1 MFSALLVLNLN
12 PSAVLSCH
20 CFFSHLW
27 SFSCF
32 KPEEQKPT
40 NDKCHR
46 LDSSCCRF
54 AGYEIL
60 QLHYHSQPISDQ
72 PGLLRCCRILS
83 PRWEDSTG
91 FQWSPVFGSLGV
103 SINYRLQKK
112 SSWLFIGSWLVFP
125 FFQHK
130 GDSFHS
136 CLIIFLLFS
145 SLSIFGLHHWES
157 CMSLLC
163 EFVGGFFFFFFYFAM
178 CNAALYDGGL
188 FVFQGRH

>member
-1 MFSALLVLNLN
+1 M
-12 PSAVLSCH
+12 
-20 CFFSHLW
+20 
-27 SFSCF
+27 
-32 KPEEQKPT
+32 
-40 NDKCHR
+40 
-46 LDSSCCRF
+46 
-54 AGYEIL
+54 
-60 QLHYHSQPISDQ
+60 
-72 PGLLRCCRILS
+72 
-83 PRWEDSTG
+83 G

-112 SSWLFIGSWLVFP
+112 SSRLFIGSWLVFP

-163 EFVGGFFFFFFYFAM
+163 EFVGVFFLLFLLCHVSCCPLWWWFVCFPGASLTRSHPPRAAGRRHYSVFMWRRDTVKLFYVLTALTT
-178 CNAALYDGGL
+178 CCSQDPKVNAHNPPSFLPSFTSWL
-188 FVFQGRH
+188 

>member
-12 PSAVLSCH
+12 PLQSSPAIF
-20 CFFSHLW
+20 FFSHLW

-32 KPEEQKPT
+32 RPEEQKPT
-40 NDKCHR
+40 NDKCHF

-54 AGYEIL
+54 ADYEIL

-72 PGLLRCCRILS
+72 PGFLRCCRILS
-83 PRWEDSTG
+83 PWWEGSTG

-103 SINYRLQKK
+103 SINYRLQKE
-112 SSWLFIGSWLVFP
+112 SSRLFIGSWLVSP

-130 GDSFHS
+130 GDSVHS

-145 SLSIFGLHHWES
+145 ISFYFWFASLRELHES
-157 CMSLLC
+157 VVWICW
-163 EFVGGFFFFFFYFAM
+163 GFFSSFFYFAM
-178 CNAALYDGGL
+178 CDAALYDGGL